1 MLSSTS
7 LMFSR
12 ELLSLA
18 IKESMYL
25 CSLTTPLSLTSYL
38 SNSDTTRTAYA
49 SDTILASFSST
60 TMLGSVSRLIFS
72 PDSASGLG
80 LVLSNSEREERANL
94 GIRPANDKQPF
105 AQCSDKVTCS

>member
-38 SNSDTTRTAYA
+38 SNSDTTRTEYA
-49 SDTILASFSST
+49 SDTILASCSST

-80 LVLSNSEREERANL
+80 LVLSNSEREDRANL
-94 GIRPANDKQPF
+94 GIRPANDKHPF